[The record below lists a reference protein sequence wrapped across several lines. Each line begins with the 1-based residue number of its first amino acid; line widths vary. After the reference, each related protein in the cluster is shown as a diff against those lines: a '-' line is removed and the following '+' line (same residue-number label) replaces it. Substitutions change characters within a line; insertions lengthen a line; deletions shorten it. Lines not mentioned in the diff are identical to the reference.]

1 MGSTP
6 WSFPRV
12 IAHRGGGRLAP
23 ENTMAALRC
32 AIEQGYRAV
41 EFDVKLSS
49 DNHPYLLHDDL
60 LERTTSARGSAALQ
74 SWKTLSSLDAGG
86 WFGPAFKGEKLPDL
100 AEVAR
105 YCLSENLYANVE
117 IKPCP
122 ERELETGAIVAEEVE
137 RLWAGARNTVLLSS
151 FSLEALAAAKKHAPY
166 LARGVLFEGIPDNWL
181 EIAKGLGCVA
191 VNVDAESLTAEL
203 ASEIRAA
210 GYRLMVYTVN
220 DITEAEQLFAWGVDG
235 LFTDALDEMKVFDR
249 STQG

>member
-1 MGSTP
+1 LQP
-6 WSFPRV
+6 WR
-12 IAHRGGGRLAP
+12 
-23 ENTMAALRC
+23 ALS
-32 AIEQGYRAV
+32 G
-41 EFDVKLSS
+41 
-49 DNHPYLLHDDL
+49 
-60 LERTTSARGSAALQ
+60 
-74 SWKTLSSLDAGG
+74 LDAGS
-86 WFGPAFKGEKLPDL
+86 WFYPAFKGEKLENL

-122 ERELETGAIVAEEVE
+122 ERELETGAIVAQEVE

-166 LARGVLFEGIPDNWL
+166 LARGVLFEGIPSNWR
-181 EIAKGLGCVA
+181 EIAKGLACVS

-220 DITEAEQLFAWGVDG
+220 DAIEAEKLFSWGADA
-235 LFTDALDEMKVFDR
+235 LFTDALIEMKGFDR
-249 STQG
+249 AA